1 MMRDL
6 WNHTPDGLKF
16 ALDALSITTLLGT
29 LTQMLP
35 HVAAILTI
43 IWTALRIFETQT
55 VQRMLGKKG
64 AGE

>member
-1 MMRDL
+1 MRDL
-6 WNHTPDGLKF
+6 WDQTPDGLKF

-35 HVAAILTI
+35 QIAAILTI

-55 VQRMLGKKG
+55 VQRMLGKKEP
-64 AGE
+64 GE

>member
-1 MMRDL
+1 MRDL
-6 WNHTPDGLKF
+6 WEQTPGGIKL
-16 ALDALSITTLLGT
+16 ALDMLSITTLLGT

-55 VQRMLGKKG
+55 VQNMLGKKG
-64 AGE
+64 GK

>member
-1 MMRDL
+1 MRDL
-6 WNHTPDGLKF
+6 WEQTPDSLKLAF
-16 ALDALSITTLLGT
+16 DMLSITTLLGT

-55 VQRMLGKKG
+55 VQNLLGKKG

>member
-1 MMRDL
+1 MRDL
-6 WNHTPDGLKF
+6 WEQTPDGIKL
-16 ALDALSITTLLGT
+16 ALDMLSITTLLGT

-55 VQRMLGKKG
+55 VQNLLRKKG
-64 AGE
+64 GG